1 MVAFSDGEVGLAFMA
16 NPSTGSVAVWDLL
29 KRRADAAGHED
40 VGFSSPKFEWN
51 VYHSTCLKWS
61 EARGKF
67 IRNRLI
73 FGRDGPPEAA
83 NGQGVALVVV
93 RDVCDRFLSSYAKYV
108 QLWRRGKVPLGDP
121 LEDANE
127 FLTKHKHDLSSHHV
141 LFRHQSWYV
150 LKDDDGSLRSD
161 VMVLPYEP
169 PVPTRWAADIR
180 EHLCV
185 RPDGTPART
194 HIPSSRWHCRSSGSA
209 TMIWSGTFR

>member
-1 MVAFSDGEVGLAFMA
+1 VGPAE
-16 NPSTGSVAVWDLL
+16 
-29 KRRADAAGHED
+29 ADAAGHED

-61 EARGKF
+61 EASGEF

-73 FGRDGPPEAA
+73 FGRDGPPPEAA

-141 LFRHQSWYV
+141 LFRRARNTPLYCTV
-150 LKDDDGSLRSD
+150 LNFLIDLFFAKTMQAS
-161 VMVLPYEP
+161 VMVRAE
-169 PVPTRWAADIR
+169 
-180 EHLCV
+180 
-185 RPDGTPART
+185 
-194 HIPSSRWHCRSSGSA
+194 
-209 TMIWSGTFR
+209 